1 MPTIPHFD
9 DAFSLQNLT
18 SVAQRLPAPPTLL
31 GRLGIFEEDG
41 ITTTTVAVE
50 YGDGTLSLVDP
61 TPRGGPGQTVAHTR
75 RKIVTFNV
83 PHFQRDDSVLAD
95 EVQSRRAFG
104 ATDQLETVM
113 ERVAKKIQRHKND
126 ITFTL
131 EHQRIGAISGKLTD
145 SQGNVYADIFQA
157 FGVTEPSAISFALG
171 TATTDLRGKCTQ
183 VLDALSDA
191 LDMEVGTDTYPV
203 TAVCGAAFW
212 NALITHEKV
221 VETYRNWEAA
231 ANLRGDARVPF
242 EFGGI
247 RWVRYRTSA
256 KARAAKG
263 NQPLIPDNTA
273 RFVVKGVPDLYI
285 TRFAPADY
293 NETVN
298 TVGES
303 IYAKM
308 WPRDDDKGYELQVQS
323 NPISLCTK
331 PRALIRATL

>member
-1 MPTIPHFD
+1 MPMIPHFD
-9 DAFSLQNLT
+9 DAFTLQQLT
-18 SVAQRLPAPPTLL
+18 AVAQRLPEPPTLL
-31 GRLGIFEEDG
+31 GRLGIFDEDG
-41 ITTTTVAVE
+41 IATTTVAVE
-50 YGDGTLSLVDP
+50 YGEGMLSLVDP
-61 TPRGGPGQTVAHTR
+61 TPRGGPGEVVAHDR

-104 ATDQLETVM
+104 SADQLETVM
-113 ERVAKKIQRHKND
+113 ERVAKKIRRHKND
-126 ITFTL
+126 ITFTR

-145 SQGNVYADIFQA
+145 SQGNIYADIFQT
-157 FGVTEPSAISFALG
+157 FGVAEPAAISFGLSS
-171 TATTDLRGKCTQ
+171 ATTDLRGKCTQ
-183 VLDALSDA
+183 VMDTFADA
-191 LDMEVGTDTYPV
+191 LDMEVGNDTHPV
-203 TAVCGAAFW
+203 IGICGAAFW
-212 NALITHEKV
+212 DALITHEKV
-221 VETYRNWEAA
+221 VETYLNWEAA
-231 ANLRGDARVPF
+231 ANLRGDARKPF

-273 RFVVKGVPDLYI
+273 RFVVKGLPDLYI

-298 TVGES
+298 TLGES

-308 WPRDDDKGYELQVQS
+308 WLRQDGKGYELQIQS
-323 NPISLCTK
+323 NPISLCTR
-331 PRALIRATL
+331 PQALIRATA

>member
-1 MPTIPHFD
+1 MPVNILSD
-9 DAFSLQNLT
+9 DRFSFEALT
-18 SVAQRLPAPPTLL
+18 ALTNMLPEPPTLL

-61 TPRGGPGQTVAHTR
+61 TPRGGPGETVAHDR
-75 RKIVTFNV
+75 SKIVTFNV
-83 PHFQRDDSVLAD
+83 PHFQRDDSVKAD

-104 ATDQLETVM
+104 TVDEMETVM
-113 ERVAKKIQRHKND
+113 DRVEKKIQRHVND
-126 ITFTL
+126 LTFTR

-145 SQGNVYADIFQA
+145 SQGNVYAGIFQA

-191 LDMEVGTDTYPV
+191 LDMEVGSDAYPV

-212 NALITHEKV
+212 DALISHDKV
-221 VETYRNWEAA
+221 VQTYQNWEAA

-256 KARAAKG
+256 KAKAAKG

-298 TVGES
+298 TLGEK
-303 IYAKM
+303 YYTKM
-308 WPRDDDKGYELQVQS
+308 WPRQDDKGYELQVQS

-331 PRALIRATL
+331 PKALIRATM